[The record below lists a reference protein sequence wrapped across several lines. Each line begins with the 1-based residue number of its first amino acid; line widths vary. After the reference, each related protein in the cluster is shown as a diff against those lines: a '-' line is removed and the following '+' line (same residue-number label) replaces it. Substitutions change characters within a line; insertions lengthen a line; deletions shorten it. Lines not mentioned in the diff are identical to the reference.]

1 MAGDE
6 SLPKPRGLAN
16 IDEFTRDEA
25 GNVGGLQMKNVEI
38 K

>member
-1 MAGDE
+1 MTGDE

-25 GNVGGLQMKNVEI
+25 CNVGGLQMKTL